1 VGRSGRKSQGC
12 NVGVDPGAAALPVA
26 GQGSLGAVRSSRNA
40 PRRAWVLLG
49 VHLLIAA
56 HATHYLLA
64 ERTLSPVEPSEA
76 MYTLELGEVNAGFVF
91 LLVALLATLVFG
103 RFFCGWGCHIVAVQD
118 LCGWLMKKLGVRP
131 RPFRSRLLVWV
142 PLAAAFYMFF
152 WPTIRRVVFQA
163 TAAPFPGFSDH
174 MMTDSFWKTFPG
186 PFYAVL
192 TIVTCGFAAVYFLGA
207 KGFCTYGCPYGGLFG
222 VVDQLAPGRIVVDD
236 SCEQCGHC
244 TVTCTSNVVVH
255 EEVRRFGQVVDPGC
269 MKCMDCVSVCPK
281 GALSFSFAMPSLF
294 KRPKDERKARR
305 YSLSI
310 AEELAVVLFCLG
322 GTLAFRGLYDGPPLL
337 MSIGLGGI
345 TAWIG
350 LKLWKLLRGGGGRLQ
365 NLELRRGGRLTRAG
379 TLFGLLAGGWML
391 FAAHSGFVQWQRV
404 QGRDWLNRTEAAHAE
419 VLDGSFASKQYS
431 AVHHRAAVRT
441 MRHFSLADRWGLA
454 GVVEVKLGL
463 AWGQLLAGDAAAAE
477 QSIREAVALEPGSA
491 QLHANLIE
499 LLLGRGRLADATTA
513 LEHKAAAGLATAED
527 RFLLAGMLAG
537 AGELERSIEHYA
549 RAVEEA
555 PDVFPL
561 RFNYGGALR
570 RLGRDAEAI
579 EQLREAERLAPT
591 DFDTQVELGLA
602 SMAVGSRE
610 QALAHLRMAVQLH
623 PERPESVMHLPDL
636 IRQLE
641 AGE

>member
-1 VGRSGRKSQGC
+1 
-12 NVGVDPGAAALPVA
+12 
-26 GQGSLGAVRSSRNA
+26 
-40 PRRAWVLLG
+40 VLLA

-56 HATHYLLA
+56 HATHYLVA
-64 ERTLSPVEPSEA
+64 GRTLSPVEPSEA
-76 MYTLELGEVNAGFVF
+76 MYTLELGEVNAGFIF

-131 RPFRSRLLVWV
+131 RPFRSRLLIWV
-142 PLAAAFYMFF
+142 PLAAGFYMFL
-152 WPTIRRVVFQA
+152 WPTIRRVVFDA
-163 TAAPFPGFSDH
+163 AAAPFPGFSNH
-174 MMTDSFWKTFPG
+174 LMTDSFWMTFPG
-186 PFYAVL
+186 PLYAVL
-192 TIVTCGFAAVYFLGA
+192 TIATCGFAAVYFLGA

-222 VVDQLAPGRIVVDD
+222 VVDKIAPGRIVVDD

-281 GALSFSFAMPSLF
+281 GALSFSFAKPSLF
-294 KRPKDERKARR
+294 KKAKDERKARR
-305 YSLSI
+305 YPLSL
-310 AEELAVVLFCLG
+310 AEELAVGALCFG

-350 LKLWKLLRGGGGRLQ
+350 LKLWKLLRGGGGRMQ
-365 NLELRRGGRLTRAG
+365 NLQLRRGGRLTRAG
-379 TLFGLLAGGWML
+379 KLFGVAAAVWLL
-391 FAAHSGFVQWQRV
+391 FTAHSGFVQWQRA
-404 QGRDWLNRTEAAHAE
+404 QGRKWLNKTEAARAE
-419 VLDGSFASKQYS
+419 VLDGSFAAKQYS
-431 AVHHRAAVRT
+431 TAHHRAAART

-463 AWGQLLAGDAAAAE
+463 AWGQLLEGDAVGGE
-477 QSIREAVALEPGSA
+477 QSIREAIAIEPGSA

-499 LLLGRGRLADATTA
+499 LLLGRGRLPEAAEA
-513 LEHKAAAGLATAED
+513 LETKAAAGLATAED
-527 RFLLAGMLAG
+527 RFALAGMLAG
-537 AGELERSIEHYA
+537 GGELERAIEHYA
-549 RAVEEA
+549 EAVDVA

-579 EQLREAERLAPT
+579 VQLREAERLAPT

-602 SMAVGSRE
+602 SMAIGDRE
-610 QALAHLRMAVQLH
+610 QAIVHLRAAVEMH
-623 PERPESVMHLPDL
+623 PDRPESVMHLPEL

-641 AGE
+641 SGE